1 MHSPNSNNRSIE
13 MDSVGE
19 INVNYSDPLGP
30 PDVRPKTGMR
40 VTLEED
46 SDDDLNAA
54 DLLPM

>member
-1 MHSPNSNNRSIE
+1 MNRSVDTE
-13 MDSVGE
+13 SNGD
-19 INVNYSDPLGP
+19 INHVSYSDPLGP
-30 PDVRPKTGMR
+30 PEARPKTGMR